1 MREILFKTK
10 REDTGE
16 WVGCICTVTN
26 ERIYIAGIYPLGD
39 EPSIS
44 GQFHDIRPETICQYT
59 GLTDKNNRQI
69 WENDICKISTVLID
83 EEDGFFVVKWDND
96 GARFAL
102 EGNGLTVDFD
112 IVYGTDCEVIGN
124 IFDNPELIKGEDD
137 DEK

>member
-96 GARFAL
+96 GARFVL
-102 EGNGLTVDFD
+102 EGDSLVLDFD
-112 IVYGTDCEVIGN
+112 NVYGTECEVIGN
-124 IFDNPELIKGEDD
+124 VFDDPELMEGETDD
-137 DEK
+137 RE

>member
-1 MREILFKTK
+1 MREILFKAK

-26 ERIYIAGIYPLGD
+26 EGIYIAGIYPIED

-44 GQFHDIRPETICQYT
+44 GQFHDIRPEAICQYT
-59 GLTDKNNRQI
+59 GLTDKNGQKI
-69 WENDICKISTVLID
+69 WEGDILKIVSVCID
-83 EEDGFFVVKWDND
+83 EEDGFFVVKWNNG
-96 GARFAL
+96 GAGFAL

-124 IFDNPELIKGEDD
+124 IFDNPELM
-137 DEK
+137 